1 MIKRFFL
8 LFFLH
13 ILAIS
18 LILITHPKAEES
30 EWYVK
35 EFGNYIITGVNGEV
49 SHGDRLRFAI
59 KKNDCERMSILF
71 SFSTTKRPLEVKK
84 LQDERI
90 PIRFNDREAIAVAE
104 IIAINTLGEF
114 MSIVMMQA
122 PGFKNIREM
131 VGALMIMYRV
141 DKNFSIE
148 LINEDGFKADYYF
161 DILKNNWKLDLLPYK
176 IKQAQNMCYGPDKIK
191 ST

>member
-161 DILKNNWKLDLLPYK
+161 DILKNNWKLDLLPSK

-191 ST
+191 SS

>member
-59 KKNDCERMSILF
+59 KKNDCDS
-71 SFSTTKRPLEVKK
+71 
-84 LQDERI
+84 
-90 PIRFNDREAIAVAE
+90 N
-104 IIAINTLGEF
+104 
-114 MSIVMMQA
+114 
-122 PGFKNIREM
+122 
-131 VGALMIMYRV
+131 
-141 DKNFSIE
+141 
-148 LINEDGFKADYYF
+148 
-161 DILKNNWKLDLLPYK
+161 
-176 IKQAQNMCYGPDKIK
+176 IK
-191 ST
+191 SETFYCPAPYTSITEMEITQLSNLCFLFVGTEEGVIHIFEKQLNFKFVNSIKSDKFILQN